1 MLKNMVDEKKNAFV
15 QSDGIIGLYRGK
27 IVHQIEL
34 EPGTRPV
41 LQRPYTIPH
50 ALREEVETQ
59 IKEMLK
65 QNIIKPSSSAWA
77 SPIVLVKKADGKSW
91 RFAVD
96 YRALNKCT
104 KKQTYLLPRIQ
115 DLIDV
120 VGGKSLFSIFDLQ
133 SGFHQVKMDK
143 KHTDRTAFITHCG
156 LYEFLRLPFGL
167 AGAPHTFQKVME
179 EIRQQLSRSF
189 LVYLDDVILGSQT
202 EDQHLEDLKAFLNV
216 MCEVGMKLR
225 AEKCRWGCSEIRYLG
240 FLISDKGVR
249 MDDKDLKPILTIKK
263 PQNLAELCSLIGV
276 FSYFRR
282 FIKSFA
288 EIMAPIYDLTKK
300 ESTRDWTEKHDKILE
315 EMKKRL
321 TSAPILATPRFGK
334 PFILETDASGI
345 AIGACL
351 LQENQQKE
359 IHPIAFYSRTLNKH
373 EKNYSVVELEALA
386 LVSAL
391 KQFRVYLEGAGT
403 STVITDNSALT
414 SLFRRKDL
422 QGLLARYQ
430 MILQAFDVNIIYRP
444 GKFNKVGDHLSRYP
458 PEEEILIK
466 AIESKEK
473 ISREKLVEAQNQDQE
488 IHTLLQKGDE
498 NIQKIDG
505 IICKKI
511 NNDWK
516 FLIPQILQNKIIKE
530 YHEDSLQGAHLGL
543 KRTLEKLKRTMSW
556 KGMAKDVMDKIRIC
570 EVCQRRKIVGKHLS
584 REEICPIEP
593 ASRPFERIH
602 IDLLGPIQKSIYG
615 HKYIFVGVDS
625 FSKWAIALPI
635 RNQTESTISDIFMKE
650 IICRFG
656 IPSKIVTDQGTQFM
670 SATFQDL
677 ANTLK
682 FRHQPTTAYHQSANG
697 MVERF
702 NRTLTDMIA
711 TCTDQGKNWVETLPH
726 VIFAYNTSY
735 NEQIRNT
742 PFFRNSWIF
751 TKITN

>member
-1 MLKNMVDEKKNAFV
+1 
-15 QSDGIIGLYRGK
+15 
-27 IVHQIEL
+27 
-34 EPGTRPV
+34 
-41 LQRPYTIPH
+41 
-50 ALREEVETQ
+50 
-59 IKEMLK
+59 
-65 QNIIKPSSSAWA
+65 
-77 SPIVLVKKADGKSW
+77 
-91 RFAVD
+91 
-96 YRALNKCT
+96 
-104 KKQTYLLPRIQ
+104 
-115 DLIDV
+115 
-120 VGGKSLFSIFDLQ
+120 
-133 SGFHQVKMDK
+133 
-143 KHTDRTAFITHCG
+143 
-156 LYEFLRLPFGL
+156 
-167 AGAPHTFQKVME
+167 
-179 EIRQQLSRSF
+179 
-189 LVYLDDVILGSQT
+189 
-202 EDQHLEDLKAFLNV
+202 
-216 MCEVGMKLR
+216 
-225 AEKCRWGCSEIRYLG
+225 
-240 FLISDKGVR
+240 
-249 MDDKDLKPILTIKK
+249 
-263 PQNLAELCSLIGV
+263 
-276 FSYFRR
+276 
-282 FIKSFA
+282 
-288 EIMAPIYDLTKK
+288 
-300 ESTRDWTEKHDKILE
+300 
-315 EMKKRL
+315 
-321 TSAPILATPRFGK
+321 
-334 PFILETDASGI
+334 
-345 AIGACL
+345 
-351 LQENQQKE
+351 
-359 IHPIAFYSRTLNKH
+359 
-373 EKNYSVVELEALA
+373 
-386 LVSAL
+386 
-391 KQFRVYLEGAGT
+391 
-403 STVITDNSALT
+403 
-414 SLFRRKDL
+414 
-422 QGLLARYQ
+422 

-742 PFFRNSWIF
+742 PFFVIHGFLPKLPTEAALEVEREKFDDMNSYVKNLVENLRRIRNDVEIRLKENTGIIKEQQIKINKKTWKKGEKVLIRKMENIKKFGEKYERPFEIVEVQTPNLLISDSGSVQNSWLVHMDRCKILIRKWKKILKVKVKYLGTKTLRVRKWKARLKKIGYILTLLLTIWIF
-751 TKITN
+751 